1 MYRLSNSFPYLLNRV
16 GVRMGELFSRRIA
29 SYGVTLPMYRV
40 LAALWESGDQRLS
53 DLATVT
59 TAEISTLSRLIGEM
73 KRKGLV
79 TRSRLEDNGRTV
91 AINLTSKGRS
101 LVEEL
106 IPIAVHFEEV
116 AVANYAE
123 TEISRLKVVFREI
136 YESLGS
142 IEPEIE
148 AARDAAK
155 SKAEDVSAPASA
167 EVARESM
174 ICAHCDLA
182 HRHCVASAPKNTRS
196 AVRTPRRKTRSRAT
210 SWRSGVP
217 LSAAA

>member
-29 SYGVTLPMYRV
+29 SFGVTLPMYRV
-40 LAALWESGDQRLS
+40 LAALWEKEDQRLS
-53 DLATVT
+53 DLAAVT
-59 TAEISTLSRLIGEM
+59 TAEISTLSRLVGEM

-106 IPIAVHFEEV
+106 MPIAVHFEDV
-116 AVANYAE
+116 AVSNYSDD
-123 TEISRLKVVFREI
+123 EISRLKIVFREI

-148 AARDAAK
+148 ATKVLAK
-155 SKAEDVSAPASA
+155 
-167 EVARESM
+167 
-174 ICAHCDLA
+174 
-182 HRHCVASAPKNTRS
+182 PKQKSSPN
-196 AVRTPRRKTRSRAT
+196 RSRLKQ
-210 SWRSGVP
+210 REKK
-217 LSAAA
+217 

>member
-1 MYRLSNSFPYLLNRV
+1 MMSERKRLYRLSNSFPYLLARV

-29 SYGVTLPMYRV
+29 PFGVTLPMYRV
-40 LAALWESGDQRLS
+40 MAALWEEGDQRLR

-59 TAEISTLSRLIGEM
+59 TTEISTLSRLIGEM

-91 AINLTSKGRS
+91 AINLTSKGRL

-106 IPIAVHFEEV
+106 MPIAIHFESV
-116 AVANYAE
+116 AVSRFPDE
-123 TEISRLKVVFREI
+123 EVSRLKVAFREI

-148 AARDAAK
+148 ATKAAAR
-155 SKAEDVSAPASA
+155 
-167 EVARESM
+167 
-174 ICAHCDLA
+174 
-182 HRHCVASAPKNTRS
+182 
-196 AVRTPRRKTRSRAT
+196 PRRKSSLNRSRSKRRAKE
-210 SWRSGVP
+210 
-217 LSAAA
+217 

>member
-1 MYRLSNSFPYLLNRV
+1 
-16 GVRMGELFSRRIA
+16 MGELFSRRIEP
-29 SYGVTLPMYRV
+29 YGVTLPMYRV

-91 AINLTSKGRS
+91 AINLTAKGKT

-116 AVANYAE
+116 ASAQAPEMMGRSADRARNDPPAVEKIVLYTGDLLSNAQR
-123 TEISRLKVVFREI
+123 SRERRWRSCVT
-136 YESLGS
+136 
-142 IEPEIE
+142 PH
-148 AARDAAK
+148 
-155 SKAEDVSAPASA
+155 ASA
-167 EVARESM
+167 L
-174 ICAHCDLA
+174 H
-182 HRHCVASAPKNTRS
+182 
-196 AVRTPRRKTRSRAT
+196 
-210 SWRSGVP
+210 
-217 LSAAA
+217 

>member
-29 SYGVTLPMYRV
+29 SFGVTLPMYRV
-40 LAALWESGDQRLS
+40 LAALWEKEDQRLS
-53 DLATVT
+53 DLAAVT
-59 TAEISTLSRLIGEM
+59 TAEISTLSRLVGEM

-79 TRSRLEDNGRTV
+79 TRSRPEDNGRTV

-106 IPIAVHFEEV
+106 MPIAVHFEDV
-116 AVANYAE
+116 AVSNYSDD
-123 TEISRLKVVFREI
+123 EISRLKIVFREI

-148 AARDAAK
+148 ATKVLAK
-155 SKAEDVSAPASA
+155 
-167 EVARESM
+167 
-174 ICAHCDLA
+174 
-182 HRHCVASAPKNTRS
+182 PKQKSSPN
-196 AVRTPRRKTRSRAT
+196 RSR
-210 SWRSGVP
+210 
-217 LSAAA
+217 LKQHEKK

>member
-1 MYRLSNSFPYLLNRV
+1 MYRLSNSFPYLLTRV

-29 SYGVTLPMYRV
+29 PFGVTLPMYRV
-40 LAALWESGDQRLS
+40 MAALWENGDQRLR

-59 TAEISTLSRLIGEM
+59 TTEISTLSRLIGEM

-91 AINLTSKGRS
+91 AINLTSKGRL

-106 IPIAVHFEEV
+106 MPIAIHFESV
-116 AVANYAE
+116 AVSKFPDE
-123 TEISRLKVVFREI
+123 EVSRLKVVFREI

-148 AARDAAK
+148 ATKAS
-155 SKAEDVSAPASA
+155 SK
-167 EVARESM
+167 
-174 ICAHCDLA
+174 
-182 HRHCVASAPKNTRS
+182 PK
-196 AVRTPRRKTRSRAT
+196 RKLSLNRSRSKRRAKE
-210 SWRSGVP
+210 
-217 LSAAA
+217 

>member
-29 SYGVTLPMYRV
+29 SFGVTLPMYRV
-40 LAALWESGDQRLS
+40 LAALWEKEDQRLS
-53 DLATVT
+53 DLAAVT
-59 TAEISTLSRLIGEM
+59 TAEISTLSRLVGEM

-106 IPIAVHFEEV
+106 MPIAVHFEDV
-116 AVANYAE
+116 AVSNYSDD
-123 TEISRLKVVFREI
+123 EISRLKIVFREI

-148 AARDAAK
+148 ATKVLAK
-155 SKAEDVSAPASA
+155 
-167 EVARESM
+167 
-174 ICAHCDLA
+174 
-182 HRHCVASAPKNTRS
+182 PKQKSSPN
-196 AVRTPRRKTRSRAT
+196 RSR
-210 SWRSGVP
+210 
-217 LSAAA
+217 LKQHEKK